1 MAYTQSQLEAL
12 EKAYASGTTRVTYGD
27 KTVEYRDLLEIK
39 RIISEIRAEIS
50 GAPRRRRWLTSTRG
64 DKGL

>member
-12 EKAYASGTTRVTYGD
+12 ERAYASGTTRVTYGD
-27 KTVEYRDLLEIK
+27 KTVEYRDLLEIQ
-39 RIISEIRAEIS
+39 RIISEVRSELA
-50 GAPRRRRWLTSTRG
+50 GTRRRRRWVTTTRG